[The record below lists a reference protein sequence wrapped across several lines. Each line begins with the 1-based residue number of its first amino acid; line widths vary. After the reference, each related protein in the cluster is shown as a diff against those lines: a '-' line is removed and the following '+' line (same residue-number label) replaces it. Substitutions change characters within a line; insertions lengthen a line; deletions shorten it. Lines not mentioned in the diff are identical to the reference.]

1 MGKENSNRF
10 YAELPVVEDFFVAS
24 DETSCHSLP
33 DDWYVCVTDIVNST
47 SAVENDRYKTV
58 NILGASPIVGIL
70 NIADRK
76 AVPYVFGG
84 DGAAICI
91 PPDLEQQA
99 RRVLAGCRR
108 IGKAEYGLDLRA
120 AIIPVGRIHQSENEI
135 RVARYRA
142 SEHYIQA
149 IFTGGGI
156 SYAERMLK
164 NPETER
170 YRVPISES
178 AEEVDFSGLEC
189 RWQEVSKPDREVIT
203 LMVKSNPANDN
214 SASVYKDLLNTVGDI
229 FGFGDNTNPV
239 DASRLTMNTSLR
251 ELMGEIKFRTF
262 GKGVLHRL
270 WYILK
275 MELEIILGKLFMM
288 LDYRSSETDWSLY
301 KSDMVK
307 SNDHRKFDD
316 MLRLVISGQQS
327 QRAKLEK
334 YLERKFRNG
343 KLAYG
348 LHLADT
354 AMITCMVFR
363 YHRDH
368 VHFVDGSDGGYV
380 TASQGLKKRL
390 RELTSRSEDG
400 DQTIQE

>member
-1 MGKENSNRF
+1 M
-10 YAELPVVEDFFVAS
+10 AS
-24 DETSCHSLP
+24 EESSYHRLP
-33 DDWYVCVTDIVNST
+33 DDWCVCVTDIVNST

-70 NIADRK
+70 NIADRN

-84 DGAAICI
+84 DGAAVCI
-91 PPDLEQQA
+91 PPGLEQQA
-99 RRVLAGCRR
+99 RGVLAGCRR

-149 IFTGGGI
+149 IFSGGGI
-156 SYAERMLK
+156 SYAERLLK
-164 NPETER
+164 CPETEK
-170 YRVPISES
+170 YQVPVSKT

-189 RWQEVSKPDREVIT
+189 RWQEVGKPGREVVT
-203 LMVKSNPANDN
+203 LMVQANPANEH
-214 SASVYKDLLNTVGDI
+214 SAPVYNDLLKTVGDI
-229 FGFGDNTNPV
+229 FGFDDNINPV
-239 DASRLTMNTSLR
+239 DASRLTMNTSPR
-251 ELMGEIKFRTF
+251 ELMGEIKLRTF
-262 GKGVLHRL
+262 GKGLWHRL
-270 WYILK
+270 WYLLK

-288 LDYRSSETDWSLY
+288 LDYRSSGTDWSLY

-316 MLRLVISGQQS
+316 MLRLVISGQQG

-343 KLAYG
+343 QLAYG

-380 TASQGLKKRL
+380 RASQGLKKRL
-390 RELTSRSEDG
+390 RELASRAEGGESTVE
-400 DQTIQE
+400 E